1 MHEAHPMPDKTLS
14 HKDFEKLVGDDFVAR
29 SDAGEE
35 LHLKLVSVDLLGEG
49 AEDHRDPFSLKFHEE
64 ANTLLDQQTHAVE
77 HEKLGKVDIFLVP
90 IGPDPHG
97 MRYEAVFG

>member
-1 MHEAHPMPDKTLS
+1 MAEKTLS

-35 LHLKLVSVDLLGEG
+35 LHLKLVSVDVLGEG

-64 ANTLLDQQTHAVE
+64 ANALVDQQTHSVE
-77 HEKLGKVDIFLVP
+77 HADLGTVEIFLVP
-90 IGPDPHG
+90 IGPDAHG